1 MAKTTTKKSQEKVC
15 KAAESV
21 AEVITNTQLQIAYHF
36 PCPIYIIDR
45 PDFLN
50 VVNSVSEEAL
60 EISRKEQNL
69 NEIYPVYMTQ
79 SYFAD
84 PRMAKFSE
92 FVGATA
98 WNILNE
104 QGYAMQ
110 DKVVQ
115 FTEMWTQ
122 EHHKHSGMEQHIHG
136 FGAQI
141 VGFYFLE
148 APEGSS
154 RVIFHD
160 PRASKLPID
169 LPETDMSK
177 ATIAR
182 KMINFEPKPGLLIFA
197 NAWLAHAFTRHAAD
211 SPIKFVHFNL
221 TVQPQQQQTCKHPA
235 AEVV

>member
-1 MAKTTTKKSQEKVC
+1 MSNE
-15 KAAESV
+15 
-21 AEVITNTQLQIAYHF
+21 LQVAYHF
-36 PCPIYIIDR
+36 PCPIYLIEK
-45 PDFLN
+45 PEFLEA
-50 VVNSVSEEAL
+50 VNAVSEESLSKRRA
-60 EISRKEQNL
+60 EQGEL
-69 NEIYPVYMTQ
+69 NEIYPVLMSDNY
-79 SYFAD
+79 YAD
-84 PRMAKFSE
+84 PRVKE
-92 FVGATA
+92 FTDFIGQTA
-98 WNILNE
+98 WNILGE

-122 EHHKHSGMEQHIHG
+122 EHHKHSAMDQHIHG
-136 FGAQI
+136 YGAQI

-154 RVIFHD
+154 RVVFHD

-169 LPETDMSK
+169 LPETDVSK
-177 ATIAR
+177 ATIAS

-211 SPIKFVHFNL
+211 TPIKFVHFNL
-221 TVQPQQQQTCKHPA
+221 TVQMAQQQTCKHPA